1 MRLDKYLLVSRL
13 ISRRTVAAGAC
24 GGGRVQVNGKD
35 AKPGYRLKVGDIITI
50 GFGASPLSV
59 RVKELRETVGKN
71 EADSLYEV
79 IDEP

>member
-1 MRLDKYLLVSRL
+1 MRLDKYLKVSRL
-13 ISRRTVAAGAC
+13 IKRRTVAAGAC

-35 AKPGYRLKVGDIITI
+35 AKPGYR
-50 GFGASPLSV
+50 V